1 MSDDMFIYMTDK
13 KIPNSYQAF
22 FFFFF
27 LFLRYQI
34 IRNENMTNSNSSADI
49 KCIVIQQTFTGK
61 RELKV
66 TTVPKPP
73 SPADGEVLIAVK
85 AW

>member
-1 MSDDMFIYMTDK
+1 MISNEKMTT
-13 KIPNSYQAF
+13 I
-22 FFFFF
+22 
-27 LFLRYQI
+27 
-34 IRNENMTNSNSSADI
+34 NSSVDI
-49 KCIVIQQTFTGK
+49 KCIIVQQTFTGK

-66 TTVPKPP
+66 TTIPKPP

>member
-1 MSDDMFIYMTDK
+1 MI
-13 KIPNSYQAF
+13 N
-22 FFFFF
+22 
-27 LFLRYQI
+27 
-34 IRNENMTNSNSSADI
+34 NENMTTADSSSVDM
-49 KCIVIQQTFTGK
+49 KCIIVQQTFTGK